1 MLTFK
6 QELMKHHALYIIID
20 LHLVL
25 NNNFNYMN
33 EKRKFSMNTMNTAN
47 QTSFYDGIDKEIQD
61 LYIKEELNAP
71 K

>member
-1 MLTFK
+1 
-6 QELMKHHALYIIID
+6 MKHHALYIIID